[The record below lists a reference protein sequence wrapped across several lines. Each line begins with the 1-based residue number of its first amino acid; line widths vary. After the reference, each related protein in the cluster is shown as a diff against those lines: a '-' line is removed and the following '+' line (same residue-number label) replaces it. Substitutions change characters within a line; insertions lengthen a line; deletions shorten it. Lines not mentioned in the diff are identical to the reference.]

1 MKREFTHWLHHVC
14 GVDGGVFMRL
24 ALLLVVCM
32 TSIGGWAET
41 KTATF
46 STFSSSGV
54 NDNYYSASITADD
67 NSQFSLTVTFGND
80 DLSTGKDGLTSAA
93 SETYMQIKVDGSNIT
108 GVSIYYES
116 GRTPYTTATC
126 SCNPAGSYNL
136 NSNVAEWK
144 LSGSTTSSV
153 AITYGSTESGATAIV
168 SNKVRITKVIVTYE
182 SSTSTNKQFDD
193 VSVAD
198 QTMTVA
204 GTLDLSELVKA
215 TESGNP
221 VDGANI
227 SYEIT
232 NGKDYV
238 TLGEDGHT
246 LTAKAAGD
254 AAVKATISKDGYD
267 TKEVTINVSVNA
279 SDLPTVEV
287 KVADKTVTKG
297 FTFEPTVEYV
307 KITNADGT
315 EELLT
320 DYTISYSTTE
330 TNNLTVNTDGTITSG
345 GSGNEK
351 TGYKATAT
359 VAGVKGKYQA
369 GSCEFY
375 VKVLNSVNEAVVTS
389 DETTVTES
397 SESGID
403 YEASYTIMKGEK
415 ISPYFYIVANGE
427 RIALPKE
434 HIYLNYTDY
443 KETTNTGENS
453 VLLFA
458 KATKDETV
466 NSFSD
471 FTDQVITGNSAGT
484 ATVKI
489 KIRDD
494 RKAYDSESST
504 TQECKLLKETVI
516 KLTINVLNADNITAP
531 SLTDSWSKEYKK
543 GETPSE
549 NVTITNTYYSTNSAS
564 YVIYTTDGTDP
575 SLTNGTKIENAASAT
590 LTISSSTVVKAMA
603 VVVVDG
609 VTKTSEIV
617 EGHYTLIEK
626 SSSSEGGGTT
636 GGDDSKETKI
646 IDKKAY
652 DAGDRIELNNIV
664 MTFGGVYGNTCDD
677 AWDELTKSGSTVGS
691 DGVLS
696 NGYSVSNDNDAL
708 IETATVGDKGKAG
721 NAGQAFEY
729 KHYKSDAEA
738 YQTYERVKNLPAYGD
753 YFKFEP
759 KKNGTLTVYVEQQ
772 GSIYTDGTDA
782 NDKTKKV
789 NNYTK
794 IRLRPLYFIDE
805 QGLSQKATGA
815 STTSR
820 LDPDWKKI
828 VRADL
833 LGSNDDAEETMYTT
847 AQMQTIYDFYL
858 TYLKGLYASKNSTTN
873 VDDVTEANAL
883 TMCDGK
889 NYNPIFVLH
898 YKDKTFTDA
907 SSESTAL
914 SLTNEY
920 TATEKSYINAIQEI
934 FDREI
939 ENDKVVVKNAVKD
952 NTGYFLLTEGY
963 VKYTFPVKAGKTYF
977 LFGDRTKIGL
987 SGFIFN
993 PGTTS
998 AETLT
1003 LATSA
1008 TSGENTNAIEDVS
1021 GKTVTATVN
1030 RSFAK
1035 GYWYS
1040 LVLPFSVSTTQLQ
1053 QALSETTNT
1062 ATGSESELP
1071 NEKGMRDV
1079 KILYFK
1085 DIDVTGSTL
1094 NLHHYFHHFIPAGTP
1109 LFIRAEKAVSSVT
1122 FTNVQVEK
1130 TAVEAVK
1137 AGDFSLNGSFDTYS
1151 APVHSYIL
1159 LNTANSG
1166 MDAAGAGKFYQNE
1179 TGSSYTLGAMC
1190 AAIEGA
1196 TKEMSISIDG
1206 MNDEGGTSG
1215 IVETIASG
1223 KANGAVCGNDAIY
1236 NLNGQVVGHGLE
1248 LYTLPKGIYITKGKK
1263 YIVR

>member
-1 MKREFTHWLHHVC
+1 MRSKRL
-14 GVDGGVFMRL
+14 
-24 ALLLVVCM
+24 
-32 TSIGGWAET
+32 
-41 KTATF
+41 
-46 STFSSSGV
+46 
-54 NDNYYSASITADD
+54 
-67 NSQFSLTVTFGND
+67 
-80 DLSTGKDGLTSAA
+80 
-93 SETYMQIKVDGSNIT
+93 
-108 GVSIYYES
+108 
-116 GRTPYTTATC
+116 
-126 SCNPAGSYNL
+126 
-136 NSNVAEWK
+136 
-144 LSGSTTSSV
+144 
-153 AITYGSTESGATAIV
+153 
-168 SNKVRITKVIVTYE
+168 
-182 SSTSTNKQFDD
+182 
-193 VSVAD
+193 
-198 QTMTVA
+198 
-204 GTLDLSELVKA
+204 
-215 TESGNP
+215 
-221 VDGANI
+221 
-227 SYEIT
+227 
-232 NGKDYV
+232 
-238 TLGEDGHT
+238 
-246 LTAKAAGD
+246 
-254 AAVKATISKDGYD
+254 
-267 TKEVTINVSVNA
+267 
-279 SDLPTVEV
+279 
-287 KVADKTVTKG
+287 
-297 FTFEPTVEYV
+297 
-307 KITNADGT
+307 
-315 EELLT
+315 
-320 DYTISYSTTE
+320 
-330 TNNLTVNTDGTITSG
+330 
-345 GSGNEK
+345 
-351 TGYKATAT
+351 
-359 VAGVKGKYQA
+359 
-369 GSCEFY
+369 
-375 VKVLNSVNEAVVTS
+375 
-389 DETTVTES
+389 
-397 SESGID
+397 
-403 YEASYTIMKGEK
+403 
-415 ISPYFYIVANGE
+415 
-427 RIALPKE
+427 
-434 HIYLNYTDY
+434 YL
-443 KETTNTGENS
+443 TTNTGEKS

-458 KATKDETV
+458 KAVDADKTV

-494 RKAYDSESST
+494 RNDYDSKSST

-531 SLTDSWSKEYKK
+531 SLPDSWSKEYKK

-549 NVTITNTYYSTNSAS
+549 MVTITNTYYSTNSAS
-564 YVIYTTDGTDP
+564 YVIYTTNGTDP
-575 SLTNGTKIENAASAT
+575 SLTNGTKIENAESAT

-603 VVVVDG
+603 VVVVGD

-708 IETATVGDKGKAG
+708 IETATVDDKDKAG

-729 KHYKSDAEA
+729 KHYKSDAKA

-789 NNYTK
+789 NDYTK

-805 QGLSQKATGA
+805 QGLSQKATDA

-833 LGSNDDAEETMYTT
+833 LGSNDNAEETMYTT

-883 TMCDGK
+883 TMCDDK

-898 YKDKTFTDA
+898 SDGTTFN
-907 SSESTAL
+907 SSENAVW
-914 SLTNEY
+914 SLNGTY
-920 TATEKSYINAIQEI
+920 TITEKSYINAIQEI

-939 ENDKVVVKNAVKD
+939 ENGKVVVKNAVKD

-963 VKYTFPVKAGKTYF
+963 VKYKFEVKAGKTYF
-977 LFGDRTKIGL
+977 LFGDRTKLGL
-987 SGFIFN
+987 SAFEFA
-993 PGTTS
+993 PGTTN
-998 AETLT
+998 ADTLT

-1008 TSGENTNAIEDVS
+1008 MNCENTKAIESVS

-1035 GYWYS
+1035 DYWYS

-1062 ATGSESELP
+1062 AKGSESELP

-1085 DIDVTGSTL
+1085 NIDVTGSTL

-1137 AGDFSLNGSFDTYS
+1137 AGDFSLNGSFNTYS

-1159 LNTANSG
+1159 LNKANSG

-1196 TKEMSISIDG
+1196 PKEMSISIDG
-1206 MNDEGGTSG
+1206 MDDEGGTSG